1 MFKSAADIELAKNRV
16 RRLIWFVS
24 GNMVDT
30 RVHSGND
37 VADRTTVSRY
47 VQRITRLFERLLK
60 KNISESFYE
69 RNNVCRGKFLKC

>member
-1 MFKSAADIELAKNRV
+1 
-16 RRLIWFVS
+16 
-24 GNMVDT
+24 MVDT